1 MSEYVRVI
9 EEEDEGIGLL
19 KALAILSANEH
30 RNTSRWEL
38 VEKQCFKNGRLDETH
53 IYVMSVYDKPDEH
66 FEPTKFLTFEI
77 EAMAKSYVME
87 DLENQLA
94 SIRCED
100 DDNED

>member
-30 RNTSRWEL
+30 RNTSQWEL

-53 IYVMSVYDKPDEH
+53 IYVMSVYEKPDLH

-77 EAMAKSYVME
+77 EAMAKAYIME
-87 DLENQLA
+87 GIESQL
-94 SIRCED
+94 SELRGED
-100 DDNED
+100 DED